1 MGRIR
6 REPHCIVCEGDQP
19 PMRFDRAFFDLQV
32 HFAGHAARIA
42 GVPLERALFECTNL
56 YVRFGAGREFDIG
69 HPLWAVYVRGL
80 REHEDVAEWTW
91 RYFQQC
97 PVHLAAPPVLASS
110 GCFSLAQEE
119 DGAVRLHFNP
129 PAAADDSPLGGAAL
143 PLRRAELHQLFEHL
157 RELAPETD
165 PLVRGT
171 SWLYNLRA
179 YRRLFP
185 ASYLATSQSVT
196 RLRALS
202 LWGQFLDRHGRV
214 RVAAADAFTQRLARH
229 VDYDTLGDC
238 FALQALAVNARA
250 SVFLAHLH
258 ANPATP

>member
-1 MGRIR
+1 M
-6 REPHCIVCEGDQP
+6 
-19 PMRFDRAFFDLQV
+19 
-32 HFAGHAARIA
+32 
-42 GVPLERALFECTNL
+42 
-56 YVRFGAGREFDIG
+56 RFGAGRVFDVE
-69 HPLWAVYVRGL
+69 HPLWAAYVRGL
-80 REHEDVAEWTW
+80 PEHDDAADWTW
-91 RYFQQC
+91 CYLQQC

-119 DGAVRLHFNP
+119 DGAMRLHFNP
-129 PAAADDSPLGGAAL
+129 PVPTDDSPLGDAAL
-143 PLRRAELHQLFEHL
+143 PLRRAELHRLFEHL
-157 RELAPETD
+157 RERVPGTD

-185 ASYLATSQSVT
+185 AGYLATARPVP

-202 LWGQFLDRHGRV
+202 LWGQFLDRRGRV
-214 RVAAADAFTQRLARH
+214 RAATAEEFTQRLARH
-229 VDYDTLGDC
+229 VDYATLGDC

-258 ANPATP
+258 ANHDAS